1 MSAATLL
8 GPNLVLLFQETV
20 KAASM
25 ALLTRYFQLEDGDG
39 GGSQVFNF
47 VVTKSVTREFG
58 RSVVS
63 KEFEFGFHK
72 WALSFVKADKVRY
85 HLFCLKGV
93 VGKRNKLELAI
104 FYIVVRLILT
114 HVGL

>member
-1 MSAATLL
+1 
-8 GPNLVLLFQETV
+8 
-20 KAASM
+20 M

-85 HLFCLKGV
+85 HLFCLKGG

>member
-1 MSAATLL
+1 
-8 GPNLVLLFQETV
+8 
-20 KAASM
+20 M

-72 WALSFVKADKVRY
+72 WALSFVKADKVSFRQ
-85 HLFCLKGV
+85 
-93 VGKRNKLELAI
+93 E
-104 FYIVVRLILT
+104 
-114 HVGL
+114 GLLCIMKPD